1 MKWRQLFISPVGRK
15 IVMGFTGLF
24 LILFLIVHVTIN
36 ACIFLNDHGE
46 TFNAVAHFMG
56 TNILIHF
63 LELGLFVG
71 LILHI
76 VQGWMLWS
84 SNSKKRPVKYA
95 VWGAK
100 ANSHWYSRSM
110 GLLGTLIFIFLV
122 IHLANFWVPNRYNY
136 VVHGEELNLFERMK
150 VVFSHPVVVLI
161 YLGGL
166 VSLSYHL
173 MHGFQSAFRTFGMN
187 SRRYIPI
194 VKGIGVAFAIIV
206 PMLFALMPI
215 LLYFKVIS

>member
-15 IVMGFTGLF
+15 IVMAFTGLF
-24 LILFLIVHVTIN
+24 LILFLVVHVTIN
-36 ACIFLNDHGE
+36 ACIFLNDHGK

-63 LELGLFVG
+63 LEIGLFVG
-71 LILHI
+71 FILHI
-76 VQGWMLWS
+76 IQGWMIWA

-95 VWGAK
+95 VWGAS

-122 IHLANFWVPNRYNY
+122 IHLANFWVPNRYHY
-136 VVHGEELNLFERMK
+136 ITQGEELNLFERMK
-150 VVFSHPVVVLI
+150 LIFSSPIIVLI

-187 SRRYIPI
+187 SKRYIPI
-194 VKGIGVAFAIIV
+194 VRGIGIAFAIIV
-206 PMLFALMPI
+206 PVLFALMPI
-215 LLYFKVIS
+215 LVYLKVIS